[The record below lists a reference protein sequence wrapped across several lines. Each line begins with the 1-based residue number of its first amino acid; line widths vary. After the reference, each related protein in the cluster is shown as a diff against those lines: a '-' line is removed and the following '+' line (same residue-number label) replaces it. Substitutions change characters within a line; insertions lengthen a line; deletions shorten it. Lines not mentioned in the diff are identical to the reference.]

1 MKLGPARFA
10 PAPLLLLVAVVT
22 LSACGGGGGGS
33 KGVSGGTLPWCAQSG
48 AAIAV
53 PPEVDAVPLPRGS
66 VVSGTRKDA
75 AGNTVFLGSIPGD
88 LDAVRD
94 YFRAELPKRGYTL
107 GEGDAEE
114 HEAETEFSGHGIEA
128 HLKLHDVE
136 DCDGVVTLELA
147 VS

>member
-1 MKLGPARFA
+1 MELGPLRFA
-10 PAPLLLLVAVVT
+10 AAPLLLVVLA
-22 LSACGGGGGGS
+22 LSACGSGDGGS
-33 KGVSGGTLPWCAQSG
+33 KGVAGGTLPSCAQGG

-53 PPEVDAVPLPRGS
+53 PPEVDAVPLPRGT

-94 YFRAELPKRGYTL
+94 YFRSELPRSGYTL

-136 DCDGVVTLELA
+136 DCDGVVTL
-147 VS
+147 